1 MKCVKETATRP
12 KSNNK
17 KKIYRMQLN
26 SKTYKSTKI
35 TNDTTLK
42 KARDSWLAQV
52 QKYGGLNNI

>member
-1 MKCVKETATRP
+1 
-12 KSNNK
+12 
-17 KKIYRMQLN
+17 MQLN

-42 KARDSWLAQV
+42 KARDSRLAQV